1 MKQTHKLWGGIL
13 ALLGIITLE
22 SCNSTSVGSV
32 MQAAGTPGEVMLVMD
47 GPDFSSQAAHDI
59 VNILEA
65 PAPSLPQEE
74 ARLRVTS
81 TVATSGFTSMIRR
94 ARNIVIVEIDPS
106 RYSHCKLHTAYDQ
119 WATGQLVVKLTAP
132 ILDSVSSY
140 VRANEETFVNLIV
153 RHELFRLASA
163 TQEAISQ
170 RVIERTDSL
179 FGLKLNVPRDIQ
191 HHKVGDNFLWMS
203 NAQMRQRR
211 DILVYTYPYH
221 SPKDLGLDRLV
232 EVRDSVLKQNIKGEF
247 EGTYP
252 STVRSGLY
260 YRKVQL
266 PGQPQRS
273 EVRGLW
279 QMEGGAMMG
288 GPFVQHAYL
297 DSDKRRVV
305 VAEGFVYHPN
315 EEKLTLIRTMEA
327 ALYSLRP
334 STQTEYN
341 PQTILSASYTRAR

>member
-1 MKQTHKLWGGIL
+1 
-13 ALLGIITLE
+13 
-22 SCNSTSVGSV
+22 

-74 ARLRVTS
+74 PRLRVTS
-81 TVATSGFTSMIRR
+81 TVATAGFTSMVRR
-94 ARNIVIVEIDPS
+94 ARNVVMVEIDPS
-106 RYSHCKLHTAYDQ
+106 RYSHCKLHTVYDQ
-119 WATGQLVVKLTAP
+119 WATGQLVVKFTAP
-132 ILDSVSSY
+132 ALDSVSSY
-140 VRANEETFVNLIV
+140 VRAHEETFVNLIV

-163 TQEAISQ
+163 TEESISQ

-179 FGLKLNVPRDIQ
+179 FGLRFNVPRDIQ
-191 HHKVGDNFLWMS
+191 HHKIGENFLWMS

-211 DILVYTYPYH
+211 DILVYTYPYR
-221 SPKDLGLDRLV
+221 SNKDLGLDRLI

-252 STVRSGLY
+252 STVRGGLY

-266 PGQPQRS
+266 PRQPQRT

-288 GPFVQHAYL
+288 GPFVQHAFL
-297 DSDKRRVV
+297 DSAKRRVV

-334 STQTEYN
+334 SSQTEYN
-341 PQTILSASYTRAR
+341 PQIILSSGYTRAR